1 MYRFATNRAD
11 TIRCASNRD
20 THSHVT
26 FAATMAKWNLLQ
38 AKDLPQINAQLKG
51 GGLAPLGHGTALM
64 K

>member
-1 MYRFATNRAD
+1 
-11 TIRCASNRD
+11 
-20 THSHVT
+20 
-26 FAATMAKWNLLQ
+26 MAKWNLLQ